1 MSSCGSVGISTCN
14 ASEGSDSQKVKV
26 GTWIGTA
33 GGAFIA
39 LLIVAW
45 LLRTFLNRRIRER
58 FLNRLC
64 QRKTQ
69 AARQRPPIH
78 PSVSSR
84 RSSAGRITN
93 QKHIYYTSSLPPSY
107 DEIMRKPSQYYI
119 PTSPE
124 GNINCPPQ
132 FYHPAS
138 PNGNSCISDRLP
150 FWIPCSGFLP
160 YRIHKYRGSIST
172 LSISLPPI
180 EEDVESSAPSTPTLG
195 NSDHFTV
202 ANETGI
208 GHHNSSLVEPTS
220 FQVSQIEPEVALL
233 LSTANTPCLKTDSIC
248 LQNKTTCLQANT
260 TCLQANTACLQDN
273 STCLQDNT
281 AFLHDNTTC
290 LQANTTFLQPTSC
303 NHKLNSSD
311 ANNNDVMN
319 VKDTYSDDNIIKM
332 SSADKIEMNR

>member
-1 MSSCGSVGISTCN
+1 MSSCESVGMSTCN
-14 ASEGSDSQKVKV
+14 APESSDSQKVKV

-58 FLNRLC
+58 FLNRFC

-69 AARQRPPIH
+69 PARQRPPIH
-78 PSVSSR
+78 PSVSTR

-119 PTSPE
+119 PSSPD
-124 GNINCPPQ
+124 GNINCPTQ
-132 FYHPAS
+132 FYHPTS
-138 PNGNSCISDRLP
+138 PNGNSCFSEMLP

-220 FQVSQIEPEVALL
+220 FQVSQIEPEAALL
-233 LSTANTPCLKTDSIC
+233 LSTTNTPCLKTDSTC
-248 LQNKTTCLQANT
+248 LQN
-260 TCLQANTACLQDN
+260 
-273 STCLQDNT
+273 
-281 AFLHDNTTC
+281 NTTC
-290 LQANTTFLQPTSC
+290 LQANTTFLQATSC

-311 ANNNDVMN
+311 ANNNNVMN
-319 VKDTYSDDNIIKM
+319 VKDTFSDDNIIKM